1 MQIMNGKERLV
12 KHAGLSKQTGS
23 SGQNTFSPG
32 AKVSKKMAQKPGQS
46 KPQPIKEQQSLY
58 SATFKLAALQVES
71 WEWLRK
77 GAYVASVLML
87 ALLLLAAPVD
97 AAKKK
102 KKGDAE
108 LEKALEPVV
117 KVIDDLTVKADARVI
132 FSPKDYSEMM
142 KVKFQLVDLMQ
153 DNASNAAMAKPMFQT
168 AFIMASREQFSD
180 AFELYNYIVT
190 NYATSPYA
198 GQAKSELYKMKRL
211 LGEEEFKALTD
222 ASAPAADAT
231 AKPEK
236 K

>member
-1 MQIMNGKERLV
+1 MAEKQ
-12 KHAGLSKQTGS
+12 HAKTGLKK
-23 SGQNTFSPG
+23 NSPPT
-32 AKVSKKMAQKPGQS
+32 VSKKLGQKPHQVLFS
-46 KPQPIKEQQSLY
+46 TQ
-58 SATFKLAALQVES
+58 TKLAAFQVES
-71 WEWLRK
+71 WDWLRK
-77 GAYVASVLML
+77 AAYISSALILVLML
-87 ALLLLAAPVD
+87 VAAPVD

-180 AFELYNYIVT
+180 AFELYNYIIT

-222 ASAPAADAT
+222 ASAPAADAAT
-231 AKPEK
+231 KPEK